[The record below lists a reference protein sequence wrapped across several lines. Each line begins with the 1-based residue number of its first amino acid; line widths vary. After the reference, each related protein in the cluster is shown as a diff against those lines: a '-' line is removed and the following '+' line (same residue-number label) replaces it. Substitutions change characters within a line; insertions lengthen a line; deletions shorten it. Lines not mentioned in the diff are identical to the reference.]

1 VEYWNSIESTLD
13 KSLNNYQKLFVI
25 RFLKDSSIYYYDAF
39 LEALKANDQKELF
52 PNTGGFISQEY
63 NKFLYKINR
72 VYVNPNMTLSLD
84 KGLIDYEILDAL
96 IQWDEVFRSHENPY
110 IGLRRKVY
118 DNEYLRKNISQ
129 ALFEENIIFFNKYFK
144 RAHFEQYI
152 FNIFNWSHLPN
163 MKQNKLN
170 SPFKKIWFY
179 YYFRPFKAFK
189 FSSDFYTIGQ
199 IKYLFSL
206 SREGWDFS
214 SKDWIYGSNLKWDV
228 PDELYK
234 GENNRNY
241 YLENFQKIK
250 VD

>member
-1 VEYWNSIESTLD
+1 MQYWNSINSTLD
-13 KSLNNYQKLFVI
+13 KSLNNYQKFYVI
-25 RFLKDSSIYYYDAF
+25 NLLKDSSIYYYDAF
-39 LEALKANDQKELF
+39 LEAIKANDQNEGF
-52 PNTGGFISQEY
+52 PNTGGFFWQEY

-84 KGLIDYEILDAL
+84 KGLIDYELLDAV
-96 IQWDEVFRSHENPY
+96 IQWDQIFRTHDNPY
-110 IGLRRKVY
+110 IGLRRQVY
-118 DNEYLRKNISQ
+118 DNEYLRQNITK

-144 RAHFEQYI
+144 RCHFEHFI
-152 FNIFNWSHLPN
+152 FNIFNWYHLP
-163 MKQNKLN
+163 KLKRSKLN

-179 YYFRPFKAFK
+179 FYFRYFKAFN
-189 FSSDFYTIGQ
+189 FSADFYTIGQ

-234 GENNRNY
+234 GDNVTDF

-250 VD
+250 FH